1 MPPPVGQVVV
11 GQIPQR
17 PRCFVDRTELAEL
30 RSVLNGEPVVVTGMR
45 GVGKTQLAAA
55 LARDDIDSGTELVG
69 WVDAETLETAC
80 AGLAEIAERLG
91 VADPEGDSAV
101 SARRLRDCL
110 AGRRQAGLLVFDN
123 VVDPDAIRPLLP
135 IAGGTRVLITST
147 NRDCDALGRPV
158 DLGNYTRQQ
167 SVHYL
172 TQATGR
178 PEAADA
184 GLVAA
189 ALGDLPLALSCA
201 AATITGRRLDY
212 ARYRDLLGQRTL
224 PEVLERKAGHEYPR
238 SVVQAILLSVD
249 VVEARTGRDDRDDA
263 VLWLLAA
270 MSMLSPAGVRRSIL
284 PELDGRLDEALE
296 RCVTGSLLS
305 WSADGDAVI
314 MHRLVARVF
323 RERAQSDGAA
333 GDFVFVGLA
342 VVEPLLIDRSEAW
355 VRRFEGFHVIDQI
368 DAIWNTGLPETAGGD
383 LLERVLVTR
392 KWAVIQLIE
401 AADFARALTAARQTL
416 SDCERVL
423 GLDHP
428 DTLISRSNLARVHES
443 AGRVDRA
450 IPLYEAVLADCE
462 RVHGP
467 DHPGTLITRHNLAC
481 AYTTALLFD
490 KAIPLYEATL
500 ADYERVLGHG
510 HPHILVAR
518 ENLAVA
524 YRSADRPHEAIPLCE
539 SVLAERERS
548 LGAGHRDTLT
558 ARNVLAAVYESVGRL
573 DEALPLLEST
583 LISREQVL
591 GADHPATLS
600 SSNDLASLYASV
612 GQFDRA
618 IAIFESTMATRE
630 QVLGPDHPGT
640 LVSRNNLAEA
650 YKSVGQ
656 LEKATRIH
664 ETTLG
669 CRERVLGPDH
679 PDTLISRANL
689 ADAYEASGEHDR
701 AIMLLESVFTARE
714 RVLGP
719 QHTATLLARNHLA
732 CRYQA
737 AGQLD
742 KAISFLETTLTD
754 CTRLLSPD
762 HPFIL
767 VARNNLANAYYS
779 SGQFDRAITLFETTL
794 TAFEQTQGPDHP
806 LTVEARRNLA
816 DASESAPE

>member
-11 GQIPQR
+11 GQIPRR

-147 NRDCDALGRPV
+147 NRDCDALGRSV
-158 DLGNYTRQQ
+158 DLGSYTRQQ

-178 PEAADA
+178 PDVADA

-249 VVEARTGRDDRDDA
+249 AVEARTGRDDRDDP

-284 PELDGRLDEALE
+284 PDLDGRLDEALE

-323 RERAQSDGAA
+323 RERAQSDGVA
-333 GDFVFVGLA
+333 GDFVFAGLA
-342 VVEPLLIDRSEAW
+342 VVGPLLTDGREVWA
-355 VRRFEGFHVIDQI
+355 RRYEGFHVVDQI
-368 DAIWNTGLPETAGGD
+368 HAIWNTGLPETMDGA
-383 LLERVLVTR
+383 LLAQLFATR
-392 KWAVIQLIE
+392 AWAVVQLTE
-401 AADFARALTAARQTL
+401 AADFARALIAAHDTVI
-416 SDCERVL
+416 DCGRIL
-423 GLDHP
+423 GPDHP

-443 AGRVDRA
+443 AGRLDKA

-467 DHPGTLITRHNLAC
+467 DHPGTLITRHNLAV
-481 AYTTALLFD
+481 AYTTAQLFD
-490 KAIPLYEATL
+490 KAIPLYQAILT
-500 ADYERVLGHG
+500 DYERVLGHG
-510 HPHILVAR
+510 HPNIHLAR
-518 ENLAVA
+518 IHLANA
-524 YRSADRPHEAIPLCE
+524 YGAANRPDEAIPLCE
-539 SVLAERERS
+539 TTLAEHEQA
-548 LGAGHRDTLT
+548 LGAMHPDTLS
-558 ARNVLAAVYESVGRL
+558 ARHALAAAYASAGRF
-573 DEALPLLEST
+573 DEAIPLFETT
-583 LISREQVL
+583 LADSEQVL
-591 GADHPATLS
+591 GADHPDTLS
-600 SSNDLASLYASV
+600 ASSDLADVYHSV
-612 GQFDRA
+612 GRFEPA
-618 IAIFESTMATRE
+618 IGILEPTLTTYE
-630 QVLGPDHPGT
+630 QVLGPDHPRT
-640 LVSRNNLAEA
+640 LIAHNNLAAA
-650 YKSVGQ
+650 YQSVGQ
-656 LEKATRIH
+656 LERATRIH
-664 ETTLG
+664 ETTLAS
-669 CRERVLGPDH
+669 RERVLGPDH
-679 PDTLISRANL
+679 PHTLISRNNL
-689 ADAYEASGEHDR
+689 AGAYAVAGEFDR
-701 AIMLLESVFTARE
+701 AIPLLESAFAARE

-719 QHTATLLARNHLA
+719 RHPATLLARNNLA
-732 CRYQA
+732 ELYQS
-737 AGQLD
+737 AGQLAR
-742 KAISFLETTLTD
+742 AISFLENTLSDYTQ
-754 CTRLLSPD
+754 LFGPD
-762 HPFIL
+762 NPHVLI
-767 VARNNLANAYYS
+767 ARNNLAAAYHS
-779 SGQFDRAITLFETTL
+779 SGRFDEAIKLFETML
-794 TAFEQTQGPDHP
+794 AAFERTQGPDHP
-806 LTVEARRNLA
+806 ITAAARRNLIQLR
-816 DASESAPE
+816 ESKFE